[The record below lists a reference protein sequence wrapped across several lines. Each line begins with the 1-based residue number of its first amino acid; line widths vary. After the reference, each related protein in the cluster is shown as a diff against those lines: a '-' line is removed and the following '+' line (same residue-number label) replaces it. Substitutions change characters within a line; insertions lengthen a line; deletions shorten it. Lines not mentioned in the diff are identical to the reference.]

1 MKFLQGY
8 KTYLTALASITGA
21 IASVATGSLDV
32 AEAVQVIITAV
43 LAVTLRS
50 GIKGIENGQ

>member
-21 IASVATGSLDV
+21 IASVATGNLAIAD
-32 AEAVQVIITAV
+32 AVQVIITAV

-50 GIKGIENGQ
+50 GIKGIETGQ